1 MKTTKRSGL
10 LIGAMALTLMVT
22 TALGGT
28 TAFAASTNSN
38 LPQASVTSNADTNL
52 NVTSDSAEAGD
63 EAQDTAKETAEN
75 AALAAKAT
83 VTEQE
88 AIQIAQDA
96 NIGYTFT
103 VAELGSE
110 NGVIAY
116 DLKGT
121 DAAGKVLEI
130 HVDASSGAILQE
142 SDSEYQEQGADDV
155 ENEAQDSAKE
165 TAENADLAAKATVT
179 EQEAIQ
185 IAQNANSGYTFV
197 VDELGSD
204 NGVIAYELKGTDA
217 TGKTLEVHV
226 NAGSGVILQESDSE
240 HED

>member
-10 LIGAMALTLMVT
+10 LIGAMALTLMTT

-38 LPQASVTSNADTNL
+38 PPQASVVSNADSNL
-52 NVTSDSAEAGD
+52 NVSSESAETEN
-63 EAQDTAKETAEN
+63 EAKDTAKEAAEN

-96 NIGYTFT
+96 NTGYTFT

-121 DAAGKVLEI
+121 DTAGKTMEV
-130 HVDASSGAILQE
+130 HVDASNGAILQE
-142 SDSEYQEQGADDV
+142 SDSEYEEQGADEA
-155 ENEAQDSAKE
+155 ENESKDSAKE
-165 TAENADLAAKATVT
+165 AAENAALAAKATVT

-185 IAQNANSGYTFV
+185 IAENVNGGYTFV
-197 VDELGSD
+197 AEELGSD

-217 TGKTLEVHV
+217 AGKTLEVHV
-226 NAGSGVILQESDSE
+226 DATSGTILQDSNSQ

>member
-38 LPQASVTSNADTNL
+38 LPQASITSSADTNL
-52 NVTSDSAEAGD
+52 NEASESAQTENEAK
-63 EAQDTAKETAEN
+63 DTAKEAAEN

-83 VTEQE
+83 VTEQK

-96 NIGYTFT
+96 NAGYTFT

-121 DAAGKVLEI
+121 DTTGKALEV
-130 HVDASSGAILQE
+130 HVDASNGAILQA
-142 SDSEYQEQGADDV
+142 SDSEYEEQGADEA
-155 ENEAQDSAKE
+155 ENESKDSAKE

-217 TGKTLEVHV
+217 SGKTVEVHV
-226 NAGSGVILQESDSE
+226 DATSGTILQDSNSQ